1 MTVREVVEQVKKDLG
16 EINVPVAQMQAIGFP
31 IAQAI
36 DGLNA
41 VLQAWDEE
49 DKQKTEQA
57 KPEEPEV
64 KLEVV
69 PAEEVPEEVR
79 NNG

>member
-1 MTVREVVEQVKKDLG
+1 MTVREVVEQVAKDLG
-16 EINVPVAQMQAIGFP
+16 NINVPVSQMQNIGFP

-49 DKQKTEQA
+49 DKQNQKQ
-57 KPEEPEV
+57 PDEPEM

>member
-1 MTVREVVEQVKKDLG
+1 MTVREVVEQVKKGLG
-16 EINVPVAQMQAIGFP
+16 EINVPVAQMQSIGFP

-49 DKQKTEQA
+49 DKQNQKQ
-57 KPEEPEV
+57 PEEPEV

>member
-1 MTVREVVEQVKKDLG
+1 MTVREVVEQVKKNLG

-36 DGLNA
+36 DGLDA
-41 VLQAWDEE
+41 VLKAWDEQE
-49 DKQKTEQA
+49 KQEQQEQ
-57 KPEEPEV
+57 PEEPEL